1 MSEIT
6 AKKRAEDEAKAN
18 ERVDDPSSVKLTNVT
33 FETTEE
39 EITDAMSKFGVI
51 ENVFIPP

>member
-33 FETTEE
+33 FETTVE

-51 ENVFIPP
+51 ENVYIPI

>member
-33 FETTEE
+33 FETTAE

-51 ENVFIPP
+51 EKVHIPI

>member
-33 FETTEE
+33 FETTVE

-51 ENVFIPP
+51 D